1 MKSNK
6 GSVFH
11 DLRSSLNGVICMGSL
26 LQDSELDEDQA
37 DILRYMMMSADKAM
51 GQVRD
56 LQLNYSHIPKED
68 SPASEKSAFAAEPI
82 PRKKN
87 KSGPLS
93 ILVAEDDEVSRLYL
107 TTLLRRENWNID
119 EASDGREALDLFNQ
133 GDYNLILMDVSMPG
147 VDGIQ
152 AARTI
157 RETDAE
163 VPILAITAHGE
174 GELQEEFRQ
183 AGMSDVLRKPIH
195 DEYLIGKI
203 KSIYPES

>member
-1 MKSNK
+1 MKSSK

-26 LQDSELDEDQA
+26 LQDSGLDEEQA
-37 DILRYMMMSADKAM
+37 DILRYMILSAEKAM
-51 GQVRD
+51 TQVRD
-56 LQLNYSHIPKED
+56 LQLNYSHTPKDE
-68 SPASEKSAFAAEPI
+68 SPVSEKSSFAAEPM
-82 PRKKN
+82 PRKKV
-87 KSGPLS
+87 KPGCLS

-107 TTLLRRENWNID
+107 TTLLCRENWSID
-119 EASDGREALDLFNQ
+119 EAADGREALDLFKQ

-147 VDGIQ
+147 LDGIQ

-157 RETDAE
+157 REIDSD

-183 AGMSDVLRKPIH
+183 AGMNDVLRKPIH
-195 DEYLIGKI
+195 DDYLIGKI
-203 KSIYPES
+203 RSLYPGS